1 MHPQPSLLQQFE
13 NPLQIDVMRGKAVES
28 QHLVDIALCDGQGR
42 LMLSYGNAEAV
53 IFPRSA
59 IKPLQALAV
68 IDALSKAGELES
80 LSDEEIAVLCASHN
94 GEQKH
99 VDIVGKLLDRFGI
112 SHDRLVC
119 GAHWSLH
126 QPTLISQVRER
137 NLPDKIYNNC
147 SGKHAGMLILAHLSG
162 HDTDQYGD
170 WQHPV
175 QRRMIQIMNQLTEC
189 DILSFP
195 HGIDGCGA
203 PAYSAPLR
211 SWARAFALFAGGGT
225 LEGWLADGCRTLSQ
239 AIARAPF
246 MIAGS
251 GRCCSAVNQAYAG
264 EITVKVGA
272 EGVYGIA
279 FNSLGLGGMLKV
291 RDGNTRAAEAGLGHL
306 LSALGISQPEELSE
320 FFAPT
325 LNNWAGTQV
334 GRIAVATSQIK
345 KDSHQNK

>member
-1 MHPQPSLLQQFE
+1 MQPRHLQQFQ
-13 NPLQIDVMRGKAVES
+13 NPVQIDVMRGQAVES
-28 QHLVDIALCDGQGR
+28 QHLVDIAVCDGQGR
-42 LMLSYGNAEAV
+42 LILSYGNAEAV

-68 IDALSKAGELES
+68 MDALCKAGQLER

-99 VDIVGKLLDRFGI
+99 VDRVGSLLDRFGI
-112 SHDRLVC
+112 AHERLAC

-126 QPTLISQVRER
+126 QPTLINQVRER
-137 NLPDKIYNNC
+137 NRPEKIHNNC
-147 SGKHAGMLILAHLSG
+147 SGKHAGMLVLAHLSG
-162 HDTDQYGD
+162 HDLNHYSD

-175 QRRMIQIMNQLTEC
+175 QKRMVQIMNQLTDI

-203 PAYSAPLR
+203 PAFSAPLQA
-211 SWARAFALFAGGGT
+211 WARAFALFAGGGE
-225 LEGWLADGCRTLSQ
+225 LDDSLAAGCRRLSQ
-239 AIARAPF
+239 AIAKAPF

-251 GRCCSAVNQAYAG
+251 GRCCSAVNQAFAD

-272 EGVYGIA
+272 EGVYGFA
-279 FNSLGLGGMLKV
+279 CHHLGLGGMLKV
-291 RDGNTRAAEAGLGHL
+291 RDGNTRAAEVALGHL
-306 LSALGISQPEELSE
+306 LSVLGVSLPEELST

-325 LNNWAGTQV
+325 LKNWAGTQV
-334 GRIAVATSQIK
+334 GSIAVATSQTT
-345 KDSHQNK
+345 